1 MIALL
6 VALSCAPVEPVSDA
20 PGFLATVTD
29 EWWTLRDAGYEF
41 YLDAGGSLWYN
52 TYGSPHEDHTDDDY
66 AGEWSYEG
74 SGCFTIDGWSVK
86 AKVLTDT
93 DCFRLT
99 VGGIRTDTAC
109 PYVGPWAR
117 E

>member
-20 PGFLATVTD
+20 PDFLSTVTD
-29 EWWTLRDAGYEF
+29 TWWTLRDAGYEF
-41 YLDAGGSLWYN
+41 YLGSDGAVWYSL
-52 TYGSPHEDHTDDDY
+52 YGSPHAYVSDNDY
-66 AGEWSYEG
+66 AGEWSYLG
-74 SGCFTIDGWSVK
+74 SGEFVIEGW
-86 AKVLTDT
+86 KVRARVLSST

-99 VGGIRTDTAC
+99 YAGIRTDTAC